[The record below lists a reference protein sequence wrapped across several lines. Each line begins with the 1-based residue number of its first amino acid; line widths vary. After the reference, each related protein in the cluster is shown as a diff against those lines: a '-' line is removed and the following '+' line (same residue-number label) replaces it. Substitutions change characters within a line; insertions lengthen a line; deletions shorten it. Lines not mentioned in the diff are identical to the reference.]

1 MTGTAASSAT
11 SGRGAPPQNCT
22 TDTIHTMQDDFE
34 ARRAARANW
43 PIQKA
48 KVADD
53 GADATGTS
61 PEQRVGMMWEL
72 VVQAWAVA
80 GRTIPTCDRANTP
93 IRKRRRGG
101 PEDT

>member
-1 MTGTAASSAT
+1 
-11 SGRGAPPQNCT
+11 
-22 TDTIHTMQDDFE
+22 MQDDFE

-48 KVADD
+48 GVTD
-53 GADATGTS
+53 DATETAATS

-80 GRTIPTCDRANTP
+80 GWTIPTYDRAHTP
-93 IRKRRRGG
+93 IRKRRRGD
-101 PEDT
+101 PEEA